1 LSYYNFLKN
10 DSIYNKFKYM
20 EVNKYEREFFTNI
33 VKHSK
38 NITDIAK
45 NLGLKPFCGNRN
57 TIKKYIKLY
66 DINIS
71 HFTINYDINSVA
83 NNLFQGKKTSEILM
97 CNSNFDTTHLKNRLY
112 KENLKV
118 PICEKCGQD
127 EWWYGEKISLILD
140 HINGIKDDL
149 RLENLRILCP
159 NCNATL
165 STHGGKNAKHK

>member
-1 LSYYNFLKN
+1 
-10 DSIYNKFKYM
+10 M

-83 NNLFQGKKTSEILM
+83 NNLFQGKKTSEILI

-112 KENLKV
+112 KEGLKL

-127 EWWYGEKISLILD
+127 EWWHGEKISLILD

-165 STHGGKNAKHK
+165 STHGGKNAKHTILS